1 VLIES
6 FPAHHPAIAG
16 SRQRHDARNR
26 HAMIVRMTRTFLE
39 LSRLTNRALL
49 ARVDELVR
57 RERRVQAALIANLSE
72 LDARRLYLDEGCSS
86 FYAYCVERLGYSESA
101 AYRRMEA
108 ARAARRFPVVL
119 ERLGNGALNLTTVA
133 LLAKHLTA
141 ANHREL
147 LDAAAGKSKGEVEAL
162 IARVAGVFAA
172 VPRST
177 VRVVQVAAPV
187 TAPPGGAAAG
197 STPANPTDITEST
210 SAGGSNSPTMPLGN
224 SPGAIGRAVPR
235 SPSVGVTEST
245 SAGGS
250 DPAGS
255 APTSGAP
262 GGGPTGGAP
271 GAGTTRDAPGGAPDT
286 ILAYRH
292 AITLTAEEQADLERA
307 RELLRTLI
315 PNGDPARIVE
325 KALRQLV
332 ATLEAR
338 KFGAVR
344 KPRAARTSPPR
355 ATRTANAPETRA
367 IPAAVRR
374 AVTARDAGRCTFVSA
389 GGHRCTERGA
399 LEFHHRTPVA
409 KDGPTSPDNLTLLC
423 ARHHRQES
431 ERQFGPAEKFAAAR
445 ITSAGGS
452 APPGP
457 GG

>member
-1 VLIES
+1 
-6 FPAHHPAIAG
+6 
-16 SRQRHDARNR
+16 
-26 HAMIVRMTRTFLE
+26 MIVRMTRTFDE
-39 LSRLTNRALL
+39 LRKLTNRDLL
-49 ARVDELVR
+49 DRVDELVR

-72 LDARRLYLDEGCSS
+72 LDARRLYLGEGCSS
-86 FYAYCVERLGYSESA
+86 FYVYCMEKLGYSASA

-108 ARAARRFPVVL
+108 ARAARRFPVIL
-119 ERLGNGALNLTTVA
+119 DRLADGSLNLTTVA
-133 LLAKHLTA
+133 LLGKHLTA
-141 ANHREL
+141 ANHRDVL
-147 LDAAAGKSKGEVEAL
+147 SAAAGKSQAEVEVL
-162 IARVAGVFAA
+162 VARVRGVEAA
-172 VPRST
+172 APRST
-177 VRVVQVAAPV
+177 VRVVQIAAPV
-187 TAPPGGAAAG
+187 SAPQGGAAAG
-197 STPANPTDITEST
+197 SAPANVADITEST
-210 SAGGSNSPTMPLGN
+210 SAGGSESPAMLLDAV
-224 SPGAIGRAVPR
+224 PGAIDQAAPQ
-235 SPSVGVTEST
+235 SPPADITEST

-250 DPAGS
+250 DAAGLT
-255 APTSGAP
+255 PTP
-262 GGGPTGGAP
+262 N
-271 GAGTTRDAPGGAPDT
+271 APGGAPDT

-315 PNGDPARIVE
+315 PNGDPARIVG

-338 KFGAVR
+338 KFGAVK
-344 KPRAARTSPPR
+344 KPRAALKTPPR
-355 ATRTANAPETRA
+355 EPRTTGAPETRA

-409 KDGPTSPDNLTLLC
+409 KSGPTTTENLTLLC
-423 ARHHRQES
+423 ARHHRLES

-452 APPGP
+452 PGAGP